1 MRWLFICL
9 NFIYLRGYVSA
20 VSAEVLDESLSGSVV
35 SNKAFKTALTDLKS
49 EENDDH
55 LNVDNESNELDKGSR
70 NDGIGPDEIG
80 EVDFGSGDDGSGDDG
95 SGEEGSG
102 EDEQATTTEP
112 IRSLLSQ

>member
-9 NFIYLRGYVSA
+9 NFIYLRGYARVVSP
-20 VSAEVLDESLSGSVV
+20 EVLDESLYGSVV
-35 SNKAFKTALTDLKS
+35 SNKAFKTVLTDLES
-49 EENDDH
+49 EENNDH
-55 LNVDNESNELDKGSR
+55 VNVDNESNELDKGSR